1 MYGFKLRK
9 GSSLIASEIGSF
21 IMVERSK
28 NIQSFLEGSMLGD
41 GIDLNDLLFYSQN
54 ITWLLP
60 LAPFAMAISLNRN
73 TVGLFGRLYFLI
85 GLMFEPLIP

>member
-21 IMVERSK
+21 IMEERSK

-41 GIDLNDLLFYSQN
+41 RIDNDLLFYSQN

-60 LAPFAMAISLNRN
+60 LAPFAMVFTLKRN
-73 TVGLFGRLYFLI
+73 IVGLFGRLYFLI
-85 GLMFEPLIP
+85 GLMFESIIP

>member
-28 NIQSFLEGSMLGD
+28 NIQSFLEGSIED
-41 GIDLNDLLFYSQN
+41 GIDLS
-54 ITWLLP
+54 
-60 LAPFAMAISLNRN
+60 
-73 TVGLFGRLYFLI
+73 
-85 GLMFEPLIP
+85 

>member
-28 NIQSFLEGSMLGD
+28 NIQSFLEGRIED
-41 GIDLNDLLFYSQN
+41 GIDLSYDLLLYSQN